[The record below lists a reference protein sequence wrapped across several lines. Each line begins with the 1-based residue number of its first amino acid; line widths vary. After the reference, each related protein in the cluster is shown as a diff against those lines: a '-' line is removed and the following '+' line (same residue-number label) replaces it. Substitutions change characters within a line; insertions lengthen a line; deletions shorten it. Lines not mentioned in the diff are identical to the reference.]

1 MAVSLLS
8 PVMLVPDSTVE
19 SRGEANDAVNPNLP
33 LPAPGFP
40 YDELTQ
46 AGRIYWG
53 LQRTRI
59 QIGNRVKALERMA
72 AKLGGEID
80 PAILAPF
87 TDVVLPA
94 LEKTEEALAHKIEG
108 LMRHHPIAPWVQ
120 QPSGVGLFRV
130 GLLLGLTGPLDQFP
144 NPAKLWKYVGMHV
157 TDGHAARRERGVNFT
172 KTDEEAGVVGT
183 AYSPDGRALCWN
195 IGAGIVRTGHGP
207 YRAVYDAKKAE
218 YLLKERTGPSE
229 CPFGQTHKDR
239 GGVLTKCGLAH
250 LEQAARRYATK
261 RYLRDLWVAWRELIG
276 EGG

>member
-1 MAVSLLS
+1 MAVSLVS
-8 PVMLVPDSTVE
+8 PMMLVPDSIVG
-19 SRGEANDAVNPNLP
+19 SREGASVRVNPTADLP
-33 LPAPGFP
+33 PPGFP
-40 YDELTQ
+40 YDELVQ
-46 AGRIYWG
+46 DGRIYWG

-94 LEKTEEALAHKIEG
+94 LEETEEALAHKIER

-157 TDGHAARRERGVNFT
+157 TDGHAARRERGVRFT
-172 KTDEEAGVVGT
+172 KTDAEAGVVGT
-183 AYSPDGRALCWN
+183 AYSPDGRALAFN
-195 IGAGIVRTGHGP
+195 IGAGIVRMGHGP
-207 YRAVYDAKKAE
+207 YRAVYDVKKAE
-218 YLLKERTGPSE
+218 YLLRERTGPSK

-239 GGVLTKCGLAH
+239 GGALMKCGLAH

-261 RYLRDLWVAWRELIG
+261 RYLRDLWVAWRALSEQ
-276 EGG
+276 